1 MEKITLWLN
10 EEQHRILYQT
20 LSKRKQQLN
29 ESLIGKSSIHHV
41 VMQHEIQLMNQVLTQ
56 LMESTITKPEPI
68 QL

>member
-1 MEKITLWLN
+1 M
-10 EEQHRILYQT
+10 YQT